1 MAAAI
6 AIQRYWDELACP
18 FAGDSYGDILLF
30 SYSLRRSEVLAFEP
44 WLRVFEFFYHGG
56 LREAWLV
63 AMIEWVSEWARG
75 MLKFCTLQLARTENL
90 RNTEQHRGNTI
101 PTTSDLEF
109 AKPLVLSDI
118 DYQIIDYRL
127 SIIDYRL

>member
-1 MAAAI
+1 
-6 AIQRYWDELACP
+6 
-18 FAGDSYGDILLF
+18 
-30 SYSLRRSEVLAFEP
+30 
-44 WLRVFEFFYHGG
+44 
-56 LREAWLV
+56 
-63 AMIEWVSEWARG
+63 

-101 PTTSDLEF
+101 PTTSDLEL

-127 SIIDYRL
+127 SIIDCKSIIDWPNIDFPTSGIHLLSEPSNVVVVVPTQGYPCPCPFAFSSSSWP